1 MTLNRLTRS
10 RMTLGRR
17 AMIGAS
23 ATAAIVPT
31 RRGRAKSDADLPV
44 RIGMLTDMSGPYS
57 DVTGT
62 VGVACARQALNEF
75 TKTNPGIA
83 VEMLVADHQNKPD
96 IAVGLVREWFDR
108 RGVDMILGVDS
119 SAVALA
125 CNSVVAELDKVHLN
139 TGAGTSPLTGK
150 ACNANTI
157 HWTQDTWSIPHST
170 ATAVV
175 KSGGDSWFFITA
187 DYTFGHTAQDDTTK
201 FILAAGGKVIGSAVF
216 PFPETHDFSAF
227 LLKAQASGAKVLG
240 FAAAGTNFINCVK
253 QAREFGIDST
263 MTLAALACFVTDV
276 LAMGLPIAQGLILTE
291 TFYWD
296 FNDRTRA
303 FTQRMRP
310 ALSAD
315 VFPNMNQAGSYSA
328 LMHYL
333 KVVKALGPARAKE
346 SGRATVAAMKQM
358 PTDDDCFGLGS
369 IREDGRKIHPAYL
382 FRVKKPEESRYP
394 GDVYTHLA
402 TTPAQDAFRPVTDG
416 GCAMIHT

>member
-1 MTLNRLTRS
+1 M
-10 RMTLGRR
+10 GRR
-17 AMIGAS
+17 GMIGAS
-23 ATAAIVPT
+23 ATAAIVPL
-31 RRGRAKSDADLPV
+31 RRGRAKSDTDATV

-62 VGVACARQALNEF
+62 VGVACARQALREF
-75 TKTNPGIA
+75 AEANPGIA
-83 VEMLVADHQNKPD
+83 AEMLVADHQNKPD

-108 RGVDMILGVDS
+108 GGVDMILGVDS

-125 CNSVVAELDKVHLN
+125 CTSVVADLDKVHLN
-139 TGAGTSPLTGK
+139 TGAGTSALTGK
-150 ACNANTI
+150 ACNANSI
-157 HWTQDTWSIPHST
+157 HWTLDTWNIPHST

-175 KSGGDSWFFITA
+175 KSGGDTWFFITA
-187 DYTFGHTAQDDTTK
+187 DYTFGHTAQDDSTR
-201 FILAAGGKVIGSAVF
+201 FIEAAGGKVIGSVSF

-240 FAAAGTNFINCVK
+240 FAAAGTNFVNCVK
-253 QAREFGIDST
+253 QAREFGVDRT
-263 MTLAALACFVTDV
+263 MTLAAISCFINDV
-276 LAMGLPIAQGLILTE
+276 IAMGLPTAEGLILTE
-291 TFYWD
+291 NFYWD

-310 ALSAD
+310 ALAAD
-315 VFPNMNQAGSYSA
+315 VFPNMDQAGSYSA
-328 LMHYL
+328 LTHYL

-358 PTDDDCFGLGS
+358 PTDDDCFGPGS

-382 FRVKKPEESRYP
+382 FRVKKPEESHYP
-394 GDVYTHLA
+394 GDVYIHLA
-402 TTPAQDAFRPVTDG
+402 TTPAEDAFRPIADG